1 MLMSALSIAR
11 GQNEYVELD
20 KIDFNDTSLIES
32 DILWST
38 ISDYITH
45 EQNKDGDKKSQI
57 YNMIL
62 ATDNVLSR
70 CMSYP
75 IYKSVYQFLISGF
88 SELGANLVVDYME
101 RMPYLSFINAND
113 EQIAEIMNVA
123 SQYERVKI
131 GKQAPDI
138 QSVTIDNKAFALSD
152 VREKTI
158 LVLFWS
164 YSCPHCRELIE
175 DLADVKADYEDLG
188 IVTVNVAGDM
198 KKVKR
203 MLKKA
208 NFDKNYN
215 IYDGKGWNSPI
226 VEDYAVDMTPSMFL
240 LDENKI
246 IIAKPIDIEELIKF
260 IEL

>member
-1 MLMSALSIAR
+1 MLMSVLATAK
-11 GQNEYVELD
+11 GQDEGVELD

-38 ISDYITH
+38 ISDYITQ
-45 EQNKDGDKKSQI
+45 EQNKDSDKKSQI

-75 IYKSVYQFLISGF
+75 MYKSVYQFLISGF
-88 SELGANLVVDYME
+88 SELGANLVVDYMA
-101 RMPYLSFINAND
+101 RMPYLEFINADD
-113 EQIAEIMNVA
+113 EQMAEIMHVA

-131 GKQAPDI
+131 GKKAPDI
-138 QSVTIDNKAFALSD
+138 QSVTIDNAEFALSNI
-152 VREKTI
+152 EKKYT

-164 YSCPHCRELIE
+164 YSCPHCRDLIDE
-175 DLADVKADYEDLG
+175 LADIKADYQDLA
-188 IVTVNVAGDM
+188 IVTVNVAGEK
-198 KKVKR
+198 KKVKK
-203 MLKKA
+203 MLKQTH
-208 NFDKNYN
+208 FDKNYN

-246 IIAKPIDIEELIKF
+246 LIAKPLDIEELIKI